1 MSGKAQKYTLRDVT
15 ILAYTFPHPGD
26 EAAAFRKIVAAVE
39 KTWRMTG
46 RLKTVIVASNPFR
59 EVATFAASNPNVEI
73 QVEPSLI
80 PGDIRTMSL
89 DCIKNLHTR
98 FSTPYVL
105 VVQDD
110 GYPIRPGLEE
120 FLGKADFYGAPIICD
135 GWKRRLAYAVGLGS
149 FNGGFSLRS
158 RRLCE
163 YASRMWSSFFSKFMR
178 EDSRH
183 LGEDFYY
190 TTLLKLLPL
199 TWFRFRFPS
208 EKEAFRFAIDRLG
221 GKVTPPSGVQ
231 PFGVHGKM
239 PEVTILAYHFRP
251 PESGEAA
258 FEGIARAF
266 RETWRHCGPLK
277 SVLVVNEATPCV
289 RRFAVRHQNLEVQ
302 VEPSLVPG
310 NIFTMS
316 ADMNGR
322 LHKRFST
329 PYVLVIQDDGYPL
342 RPGLQDFI
350 GKYDFIGAP
359 YVGLSLWKGAV
370 AHILNLHVQN
380 GGFSLRSHTICEE
393 AARLW
398 ISKYHSLGDCV
409 ASSEDI
415 FYTRTLPMKERRYR
429 RAFKFPSS
437 RESLDFSW
445 DASVPIPMP
454 VRLPFGFHT
463 RKSREALMQGRR

>member
-1 MSGKAQKYTLRDVT
+1 MSGKVQKYSAYDVT
-15 ILAYTFPHPGD
+15 ILAYTFPRPGD
-26 EAAAFRKIVAAVE
+26 EADAFRKIEAAVE
-39 KTWRMTG
+39 KTWRMVG
-46 RLKTVIVASNPFR
+46 RLKTVIVASSPFR
-59 EVATFAASNPNVEI
+59 EVETFAASNQNVEL

-80 PGDIRTMSL
+80 PGDIKTMSL
-89 DCIKNLHTR
+89 DCIKNLYKR

-105 VVQDD
+105 VIQDD
-110 GYPIRPGLEE
+110 GYPIRPGLEG
-120 FLGKADFYGAPIICD
+120 FLGKADFYGAPIISD
-135 GWKRRLAYAVGLGS
+135 GWKRRLAYAAGFGA

-158 RRLCE
+158 RTLCE

-190 TTLLKLLPL
+190 TTLLKLLPF

-221 GKVTPPSGVQ
+221 GKVTPPAGIH
-231 PFGVHGKM
+231 PLGIHGKM
-239 PEVTILAYHFRP
+239 PEVTVLAYHFRP
-251 PESGEAA
+251 RESGDVA

-277 SVLVVNEATPCV
+277 SVLVVNETTPCV
-289 RRFAVRHQNLEVQ
+289 RRFAARHLNLEIQ

-310 NIFTMS
+310 KIFTMS

-322 LHKRFST
+322 LHERFST

-342 RPGLQDFI
+342 RPGLEDFI

-359 YVGLSLWKGAV
+359 YVGLQWWKRLV
-370 AHILNLHVQN
+370 AGIANCHVQN
-380 GGFSLRSHTICEE
+380 GGFSLRSRAICE
-393 AARLW
+393 AAAKFW
-398 ISKYHSLGDCV
+398 NEKYHTLGDCV

-415 FYTRTLPMKERRYR
+415 FYTQTLPLKERSYR
-429 RAFKFPSS
+429 KGFKFPSS
-437 RESLDFSW
+437 RESLKFSW
-445 DASVPIPMP
+445 DAQVPISRPEE
-454 VRLPFGFHT
+454 LPFGFHGF
-463 RKSREALMQGRR
+463 RSFEMLKGK